1 MGYMDITNAM
11 VDKLFNSLVTIVE
24 GTNDTELVVDLRNE
38 MDELDEQSETE
49 EVKIRSLLKFMAKRF

>member
-24 GTNDTELVVDLRNE
+24 GTNDTELVVDLQNE